1 MGRALIVEA
10 DGGSR
15 GNPGPAGFGAL
26 VRDAAS
32 GEVLAEAAEALGTA
46 TNNVAE
52 YRGLIAGLEAAAR
65 IDAGA
70 SVVARMD
77 SKLVVEQM
85 SGRWKVKHPSMR
97 PLAERAKEAAA
108 ALGSVVYEWVPRAE
122 NAHADALANEA
133 MDAAAEG
140 RPVRLGGIGGG
151 GEAPSPAAPSSG
163 GTEPPAARAQM
174 ASSAGTSTGTPSGAV
189 GGGWSAEPD
198 TAPTRLVLL
207 RHGETPMSVEKRFAG
222 TGDIELTEAGRE
234 QARRAARGLA
244 GTGIEVVVSSPL
256 RRTMDTARIV
266 AEELGLE
273 VEPEEGLR
281 ETDFGEWEGMTFGE
295 VQERRPEDL
304 ARWLA
309 DPEVAPPGGESLAA
323 AVRRAG
329 EARDKVAVRHRGRT
343 VLVVTHVT
351 PIKAL
356 VAQALGAPVE
366 ALYRMHV
373 DVSSVSRVDVFSDG
387 PMLLRSFNDTHHLA

>member
-140 RPVRLGGIGGG
+140 RPVRLGEIGGG
-151 GEAPSPAAPSSG
+151 GEASPPPPASAPEGAA
-163 GTEPPAARAQM
+163 PPAARAQT
-174 ASSAGTSTGTPSGAV
+174 APSEGTPPGAV

-222 TGDIELTEAGRE
+222 TGDIGLTDVGRE

-329 EARDKVAVRHRGRT
+329 EGRDKVAARHRGRK

-373 DVSSVSRVDVFSDG
+373 DVSSVTRVDVFSDG
-387 PMLLRSFNDTHHLA
+387 PMLLRSFNDTHHLEV

>member
-26 VRDAAS
+26 VRDAAT

-85 SGRWKVKHPSMR
+85 SGRWKVKHPAMR

-108 ALGSVVYEWVPRAE
+108 GLGSVVYEWVPRAE

-140 RPVRLGGIGGG
+140 RPVRLGEIGEDAVG
-151 GEAPSPAAPSSG
+151 APAPPD
-163 GTEPPAARAQM
+163 TTPPAARAGG
-174 ASSAGTSTGTPSGAV
+174 AAAPSAGSSSGAV

-207 RHGETPMSVEKRFAG
+207 RHGETPMSVERRFAG
-222 TGDIELTEAGRE
+222 TGDIELTEVGRE

-244 GTGIEVVVSSPL
+244 GEGIEVVVASPL

-273 VEPEEGLR
+273 VESEEGLR

-309 DPEVAPPGGESLAA
+309 DPEEAPPGGESLAA

-329 EARDKVAVRHRGRT
+329 EGRDKVAARHRSRK

-373 DVSSVSRVDVFSDG
+373 DVASVTRVDVFSDG
-387 PMLLRSFNDTHHLA
+387 PMLLRSFNDTHHLGE

>member
-26 VRDAAS
+26 VRDAGT

-85 SGRWKVKHPSMR
+85 SGRWKVKHPAMR

-108 ALGSVVYEWVPRAE
+108 GLGAVVYEWVPRAE
-122 NAHADALANEA
+122 NADADALANEA

-140 RPVRLGGIGGG
+140 RPVRLGGDG
-151 GEAPSPAAPSSG
+151 AA
-163 GTEPPAARAQM
+163 PPAARATP
-174 ASSAGTSTGTPSGAV
+174 AGPPSGS
-189 GGGWSAEPD
+189 GWSAEPD

-207 RHGETPMSVEKRFAG
+207 RHGETPMSVERRFAG
-222 TGDIELTEAGRE
+222 TGDIDLTEAGRE

-244 GTGIEVVVSSPL
+244 GEGIEAVVASPL

-266 AEELGLE
+266 AGELGLE

-309 DPEVAPPGGESLAA
+309 DPEAAPPGGESLAA

-329 EARDKVAVRHRGRT
+329 EGRDKVAARHRGRK

-373 DVSSVSRVDVFSDG
+373 DVSSVTRVDVFSDG
-387 PMLLRSFNDTHHLA
+387 PMLLRSFNDTHHLEA

>member
-1 MGRALIVEA
+1 MMGRALIVEA

-140 RPVRLGGIGGG
+140 RPVRLGEIGGG
-151 GEAPSPAAPSSG
+151 GEASPPPPASAPEGAA
-163 GTEPPAARAQM
+163 PPAARAQT
-174 ASSAGTSTGTPSGAV
+174 APSEGTPPGAV

-222 TGDIELTEAGRE
+222 TGDIGLTDVGRE

-329 EARDKVAVRHRGRT
+329 EGRDKVAARHRGRK

-373 DVSSVSRVDVFSDG
+373 DVSSVTRVDVFSDG
-387 PMLLRSFNDTHHLA
+387 PMLLRSFNDTHHLEV

>member
-15 GNPGPAGFGAL
+15 GNPGPAGYGAL

-32 GEVLAEAAEALGTA
+32 GRVLARAAQALGTA

-52 YRGLIAGLEAAAR
+52 YRGLIAGLEEAAR

-85 SGRWKVKHPSMR
+85 SGRWKVKHPAMR
-97 PLAERAKEAAA
+97 PLAEQARQAAA
-108 ALGSVVYEWVPRAE
+108 ELGSVVYEWVPRAE
-122 NAHADALANEA
+122 NADADALANEA

-140 RPVRLGGIGGG
+140 RAVDLGEGADA
-151 GEAPSPAAPSSG
+151 EPSPEPPSEPAG
-163 GTEPPAARAQM
+163 REEPPAARA
-174 ASSAGTSTGTPSGAV
+174 ASST
-189 GGGWSAEPD
+189 GWSAAPD

-207 RHGETPMSVEKRFAG
+207 RHGETPMSVERRFAG
-222 TGDIELTEAGRE
+222 TSDIELTGAGRE
-234 QARRAARGLA
+234 QARLAARRLA
-244 GTGIEVVVSSPL
+244 GAGIEAVVSSPL
-256 RRTMDTARIV
+256 RRTVDTARIV
-266 AEELGLE
+266 AGELGLE
-273 VEPEEGLR
+273 PETEEGLR
-281 ETDFGEWEGMTFGE
+281 ETDFGAWEGLTFAE
-295 VQERRPEDL
+295 VRERRPEELD
-304 ARWLA
+304 RWLA
-309 DPEVAPPGGESLAA
+309 DPEQAPPGGESLAA

-329 EARDKVAVRHRGRT
+329 EARDKVVARHRGRT

-366 ALYRMHV
+366 ALYRMHL
-373 DVSSVSRVDVFSDG
+373 DVSSLTDVDVFSDG
-387 PMLLRSFNDTHHLA
+387 PMLLRSFNDTHHLAESV

>member
-15 GNPGPAGFGAL
+15 GNPGPAGYGAL

-32 GEVLAEAAEALGTA
+32 GRVLARAAQALGTA

-52 YRGLIAGLEAAAR
+52 YRGLIAGLEEAAR

-85 SGRWKVKHPSMR
+85 SGRWKVKHPAMR
-97 PLAERAKEAAA
+97 PLAEQARHAAA

-122 NAHADALANEA
+122 NADADALANEA

-140 RPVRLGGIGGG
+140 RAVDLGEGADA
-151 GEAPSPAAPSSG
+151 EPSPEPAGRQEPSAARAADSGAAPSAG
-163 GTEPPAARAQM
+163 
-174 ASSAGTSTGTPSGAV
+174 SST
-189 GGGWSAEPD
+189 GWSAAPD

-207 RHGETPMSVEKRFAG
+207 RHGQTPMSVERRFAG
-222 TGDIELTEAGRE
+222 TSDIELTGAGRE
-234 QARRAARGLA
+234 QARLAARRLA
-244 GTGIEVVVSSPL
+244 GAGIEAVVSSPL
-256 RRTMDTARIV
+256 RRTVDTARIV
-266 AEELGLE
+266 ADELGLE
-273 VEPEEGLR
+273 PETEEGLR
-281 ETDFGEWEGMTFGE
+281 ETDFGAWEGLTFAE
-295 VQERRPEDL
+295 VRERRPEELD
-304 ARWLA
+304 RWLA
-309 DPEVAPPGGESLAA
+309 DPEQAPPGGESLAA

-329 EARDKVAVRHRGRT
+329 EARDKAVARHRGRT

-366 ALYRMHV
+366 ALYRMHL
-373 DVSSVSRVDVFSDG
+373 DVSSLTEVDVFSDG
-387 PMLLRSFNDTHHLA
+387 PMLLRSFNDTHHLADSVQRT

>member
-26 VRDAAS
+26 VRDAGT

-65 IDAGA
+65 IDAQA

-85 SGRWKVKHPSMR
+85 SGRWKVKHPAMR

-108 ALGSVVYEWVPRAE
+108 GLGSVVYEWVPRAD

-140 RPVRLGGIGGG
+140 RPVRLGGAGGVGGDGVG
-151 GEAPSPAAPSSG
+151 GEAAPTSSAG
-163 GTEPPAARAQM
+163 DTAPPAARAGT
-174 ASSAGTSTGTPSGAV
+174 ASSAGS
-189 GGGWSAEPD
+189 GWSAEPD

-207 RHGETPMSVEKRFAG
+207 RHGETPMSVERRFAG
-222 TGDIELTEAGRE
+222 TGDIELTETGRD
-234 QARRAARGLA
+234 QARRAARALA
-244 GTGIEVVVSSPL
+244 GEGFEAVVASPL

-266 AEELGLE
+266 AEALGLE

-295 VQERRPEDL
+295 VRERRPEDL

-309 DPEVAPPGGESLAA
+309 DPEEAPPGGESLAA

-329 EARDKVAVRHRGRT
+329 EGRDKVAARHRGRK

-373 DVSSVSRVDVFSDG
+373 DVASVTRVDVFSDG
-387 PMLLRSFNDTHHLA
+387 PMLLRSFNDTHHLEG